1 MGRGF
6 VVYLRV
12 QRAMQ
17 DRKQKD
23 KQAATER
30 GACWCIV
37 FLLRGGERMGGWWD
51 EVCCESGS

>member
-12 QRAMQ
+12 QRTMQ

-37 FLLRGGERMGGWWD
+37 FLLRGGGERMGGGG
-51 EVCCESGS
+51 VG

>member
-1 MGRGF
+1 MGRGSWSTW
-6 VVYLRV
+6 V

-30 GACWCIV
+30 RACGCIV
-37 FLLRGGERMGGWWD
+37 FLLLRRGRGGVGGGGGYSLR
-51 EVCCESGS
+51 VG